1 MRTRWLAT
9 AEQVCKMNR
18 QKLDEPKKTAVRLH
32 IGAFAVRTG
41 HSIHTIRWYES
52 QGLLPRVLRDAGG
65 RRIYSK
71 RHITWLELLDRLR
84 RSGMSIAQ
92 LRDYTKLAQQ
102 GGATV
107 EPTLA
112 VLVQHRQTV
121 ADKIAEWEQAMALIN
136 QKIDFYAKWKALGK
150 APKPS

>member
-1 MRTRWLAT
+1 MRMLLRSTTQPAKKMKPQKPET
-9 AEQVCKMNR
+9 AK
-18 QKLDEPKKTAVRLH
+18 VRLH
-32 IGAFAVRTG
+32 IGAFAERTG

-65 RRIYSK
+65 KRIYSK
-71 RHITWLELLDRLR
+71 RHLTWLELLDRLR

-92 LRDYTKLAQQ
+92 LREYTKLAQQ

-112 VLVQHRQTV
+112 VLVKHQQTV
-121 ADKIAEWEQAMALIN
+121 AEKIAEWQEAMVLIN
-136 QKIDFYAKWKALGK
+136 KKIDFYEAWKVEGK
-150 APKPS
+150 QPKSG

>member
-1 MRTRWLAT
+1 
-9 AEQVCKMNR
+9 MNR

-32 IGAFAVRTG
+32 IGAFAAKTG

-92 LRDYTKLAQQ
+92 LRDYTRLAQQ

>member
-1 MRTRWLAT
+1 
-9 AEQVCKMNR
+9 MNR
-18 QKLDEPKKTAVRLH
+18 QKSEGSKNTEKTAVRLH
-32 IGAFAVRTG
+32 IGAFAARTG

-107 EPTLA
+107 EPTMA

>member
-1 MRTRWLAT
+1 M
-9 AEQVCKMNR
+9 KPPNP
-18 QKLDEPKKTAVRLH
+18 EPTKVRLH
-32 IGAFAVRTG
+32 IGAFAAKTG

-65 RRIYSK
+65 KRIYSK
-71 RHITWLELLDRLR
+71 RHLTWLELLDRLR

-92 LRDYTKLAQQ
+92 LREYTKLAQQ

-112 VLVQHRQTV
+112 VLVKHRHTV
-121 ADKIAEWEQAMALIN
+121 VDKIAEWEQAMELIN
-136 QKIDFYAKWKALGK
+136 QKIDFYANWKALGK
-150 APKPS
+150 QPKPG

>member
-1 MRTRWLAT
+1 
-9 AEQVCKMNR
+9 MNR
-18 QKLDEPKKTAVRLH
+18 QKSDEPKKTAVRLH
-32 IGAFAVRTG
+32 IGAFAAKTG

-52 QGLLPRVLRDAGG
+52 LGLLPRVLRDAGG
-65 RRIYSK
+65 KRIYSK
-71 RHITWLELLDRLR
+71 RHLTWLALLDRLR

-107 EPTLA
+107 EPTMA

-136 QKIDFYAKWKALGK
+136 QKIDFYANWKVLGK